1 MMVRNSNRDEVAFSL
16 MMRSIMIHTKRP
28 ILNVC
33 VSNRI
38 RFTVVSE
45 PPEEEEQEKECEEV
59 GMAFLRI
66 PDILELQQDLTET
79 SLNGEHTLTHTH
91 AHRDLRVDSDSRC

>member
-79 SLNGEHTLTHTH
+79 SLNGEHTLTHTET
-91 AHRDLRVDSDSRC
+91 